1 MDTACFWKM
10 SGLLVKQAGK
20 SLELLEFQANSS
32 PFKAKKRALPR
43 FGASSN
49 LCLTGFGV
57 ARTFTNSST
66 VVR

>member
-1 MDTACFWKM
+1 MEAFGQRQ
-10 SGLLVKQAGK
+10 GLFVKQADK
-20 SLELLEFQANSS
+20 SPKLLEYQAISS
-32 PFKAKKRALPR
+32 LFEAKKRALPR